1 MADVRCRVRSNY
13 GLVDCSNSRVVPGKH
28 ELELDGLSPDFY
40 VLSAKAND
48 HDVLAEGLDIQSDT
62 DLEIVFGQNGGF
74 AQGTVRNSSGDTV
87 PGAVV
92 ALVPNLPR
100 RQTSLLFQN
109 VVTDRDGK
117 FELRGIAPGSY
128 KLFSWTELTG
138 AGYRNADFMK
148 DFDARGT
155 QVQFENGSRLTVNLV
170 VFSGEN

>member
-1 MADVRCRVRSNY
+1 
-13 GLVDCSNSRVVPGKH
+13 
-28 ELELDGLSPDFY
+28 
-40 VLSAKAND
+40 
-48 HDVLAEGLDIQSDT
+48 
-62 DLEIVFGQNGGF
+62 
-74 AQGTVRNSSGDTV
+74 
-87 PGAVV
+87 
-92 ALVPNLPR
+92 
-100 RQTSLLFQN
+100 LLFQN